1 MSQSSESNKNG
12 SGSTEASEASAAS
25 EAEIWSTSIDDI
37 DEDIL
42 EKYPDVK
49 KQKESI
55 REDIYYGKQLIV
67 DKKYKS
73 VDVSINKFDC
83 LIHAFLIDVSL
94 NFRKLTQPE
103 KNEYADKWRRE
114 FFVTAF
120 DEETEEE
127 ARDEVLEVE
136 YLGEPHIR
144 KLIDIFHINIIMFER
159 SGAGIKATINL
170 GGLDN
175 MLADE
180 PVYIMYNPGDG
191 HFRAVREMP
200 ANRFLFDTDDAEQ
213 IMAKHGLDMVPGAA
227 PTCDYKNGDEV
238 IHEGEVKIVHQAI
251 YPDRFSER
259 EVRCI
264 GVQLVPGG
272 PIIPLDQ
279 IQRATP
285 EAKAALAAA
294 AAAEAAKPS
303 APPAA
308 VVTSPAAAL
317 PPAKKV
323 TILSKP
329 KVALPAPSAT
339 AAKKEPPAAVVV
351 SPPPEKKAAA
361 PSPSAALSAPLSAAA
376 AASGSLPPPPPPP
389 PPRPS
394 LPEYALGATKEAI
407 LKQWEDEKTFGN
419 RDVIIQKMKED
430 RIFPE
435 AEQTSLENK
444 VGLYPD
450 VQDPNFVTKVLQKR
464 EFAESKQPSIKQQV
478 DEGVNPCDPEQEFE
492 ITPVQRFVS
501 RFLSP
506 YTPYQSALLYHGV
519 GVGKTCAA
527 ITIAEGYLEKYPR
540 DQVYIVAPPNI
551 QPGFERTIF
560 DFDGLQ
566 MGKGVGESEDDSEI
580 NIAKG
585 CTGNTYL
592 KLSGTLFEQDKKT
605 IESRVRALIRRR
617 YKLMG
622 YTQFANEI
630 EGVENRIPRKAGS
643 TDLVNQEIKKAYNG
657 KVIIIDEA
665 HNLRDIPDE
674 GEEDNLDVA
683 GGLGELS
690 DAAAGKKLTPFLRRV
705 LTVAEG
711 VTLVLLTGTPMYNS
725 YSEIIFLMNL
735 LLLNEKRASELL
747 TKEKI
752 FESNGQFKP
761 GGRAR
766 LGEIAGRYVSFMRGE
781 NPLTFPVRL
790 KPEANRAL
798 PLLTSWP
805 KKAPNGKLIEPEG
818 TEPSVSE
825 IQRANRFELPIVQT
839 YFQGENAEAYKEY
852 TIRIASLG
860 LGIQNANSLV
870 QAGNWIFPGEEDEPI
885 DSRIRNDGFDNQFE
899 AKMEAKQ
906 IVFRSRNG
914 KPEWLA
920 ENRLAEVSPKT
931 QVLVKRLRT
940 CQGCAF
946 VYSRF
951 VKSGALAIALALEA
965 NGYTPWGRD
974 KGFLGDGII
983 APGGLQCARCPKK
996 RDEHAGATHKFLP
1009 AKYVLLT
1016 GSEEYSPNNPG
1027 AVATQRRVDNMY
1039 GEQIKVVVGSQV
1051 VSEGI
1056 DLRFIREIYVFDSWF
1071 HLNKLEQVVGR
1082 GIRTCSHA
1090 LIPDPRLRN
1099 CTVYLLTNAFEPD
1112 ADGSTMETM
1121 DLYTYRRAIRKAVEV
1136 GRVTR
1141 VLKEYAIDCNLNHD
1155 AILVTG
1161 LSKVP
1166 MIDGQ
1171 GNPREADRNDT
1182 PFTALCDWE
1191 ECDSYKCIPEVPVNP
1206 EKASEKTYTEYAAK
1220 WQEQKLLDRVRT
1232 LFQGKAGDAEQSF
1245 VTIADFLEYFG
1256 DISRKSLSMLLQII
1270 LKTKSFYIT
1279 LFGKKGRIIY
1289 KNGYFLFQPTELQ
1302 DESIPL
1308 ALRIAAYPVKRDS
1321 YEPEVLEAAPVAPK
1335 PVVKAVAKKE
1345 EEAPA
1350 EEPGVVTTDFW
1361 NSIEEWAATIRR
1373 KDAVEWTDVTT
1384 KREKPEVNVP
1394 PGVAT
1399 NLNLFHSRDE
1409 KLFRRSSERLG
1420 MITWFYM
1427 SVKENDGYRNILADI
1442 LEEIVWDEILSPT
1455 DQMVLMNAWKTSPEK
1470 MERYNHIYKDHWL
1483 SSGGTSAFRF
1493 VDLRTGTLRYIC
1505 GENECTEIQKSV
1517 LEESDSNTLKSVTV
1531 NVSNTG
1537 FLYGFLVP
1545 KKGELIFKNVNPPGV
1560 GSKVEKGQECSISS
1574 QVSDHLRK
1582 LKELG
1587 TAIASERS
1595 GTDLGL
1601 NEATFT
1607 GTRKFENA
1615 VRACFLM
1622 DIVLRYMDKE
1632 AISRKRWMYKSIPSK
1647 IAGHKGTFEKGMGS

>member
-12 SGSTEASEASAAS
+12 NGSAEASEASSAS

-42 EKYPDVK
+42 EKYPGVNK
-49 KQKESI
+49 RKESI
-55 REDIYYGKQLIV
+55 REDVYYGKQLIV

-73 VDVSINKFDC
+73 VDISINKNDC
-83 LIHAFLIDVSL
+83 LVAAFLTDVSL
-94 NFRKLTQPE
+94 NFRKLTQKE
-103 KNEYADKWRRE
+103 KDAYADTWRRQ

-120 DEETEEE
+120 DEETEED
-127 ARDEVLEVE
+127 ARNEVLGGGF
-136 YLGEPHIR
+136 LGEPHIR
-144 KLIDIFHINIIMFER
+144 KLIDIFHVNIMMFER
-159 SGAGIKATINL
+159 SGAGIRATINL

-175 MLADE
+175 MLEGE
-180 PVYIMYNPGDG
+180 PVYLMYNPGDG
-191 HFRAVREMP
+191 HFRGVREMP
-200 ANRFLFDTDDAEQ
+200 ANRYLFDTDDAET
-213 IMAKHGLDMVPGAA
+213 IMAVHGLDVAPAAA
-227 PTCDYKNGDEV
+227 PECEYKEGDEV
-238 IHEGEVKIVHQAI
+238 IHEGQIKVVIHPI
-251 YPDRFSER
+251 YPEKFSGQV
-259 EVRCI
+259 VRCV
-264 GVQLVPGG
+264 GVQLVAGG
-272 PIIPLDQ
+272 PVIPLNK

-294 AAAEAAKPS
+294 AAAAAEAAKPS
-303 APPAA
+303 
-308 VVTSPAAAL
+308 VSSTAAAL
-317 PPAKKV
+317 PPLPPPPPPAAAKKV
-323 TILSKP
+323 TIVSKP
-329 KVALPAPSAT
+329 KAVPSPAPSVT
-339 AAKKEPPAAVVV
+339 VVPKKEEPVVVV
-351 SPPPEKKAAA
+351 SKPPPLT
-361 PSPSAALSAPLSAAA
+361 SPSAALSAPLSAA
-376 AASGSLPPPPPPP
+376 SSLPLPPPP

-394 LPEYALGATKEAI
+394 LPEYALGASKEAI

-419 RDVIIQKMKED
+419 RNVIIQKMKED

-435 AEQTSLENK
+435 AEQTTLENK

-450 VQDPNFVTKVLQKR
+450 VQDPNFVTKVLGKR
-464 EFAESKQPSIKQQV
+464 EFAESKQPSIRQQV
-478 DEGVNPCDPEQEFE
+478 AEGVNPCDPEQEFE

-566 MGKGVGESEDDSEI
+566 IGKGIGDSEANSEI
-580 NIAKG
+580 NVAKG

-605 IESRVRALIRRR
+605 IESRVKALIRRR

-643 TDLVNQEIKKAYNG
+643 ADLVNQEIKKAYNG

-674 GEEDNLDVA
+674 GEEDNVDVA

-690 DAAAGKKLTPFLRRV
+690 DAAAGKKLTPFLRRI

-711 VTLVLLTGTPMYNS
+711 ITLVLLTGTPMYNS

-766 LGEIAGRYVSFMRGE
+766 LGEITGRYVSFMRGE

-790 KPEANRAL
+790 KPEASRSL

-805 KKAPNGKLIEPEG
+805 NKAPNGKPIEPEG

-825 IQRANRFELPIVQT
+825 IQRANRFELPIVQA
-839 YFQGENAEAYKEY
+839 YFQGDNAEAYKEY
-852 TIRIASLG
+852 TLRIASLG

-899 AKMEAKQ
+899 ARMEARQ
-906 IVFRSRNG
+906 LVFRSRNG

-920 ENRLAEVSPKT
+920 ESRLGEVSPKT
-931 QVLVKRLRT
+931 QILVKRLRT

-1027 AVATQRRVDNMY
+1027 AVAAERRVDNMY

-1161 LSKVP
+1161 LAKVP
-1166 MIDGQ
+1166 MLDAQ

-1191 ECDSYKCIPEVPVNP
+1191 ECDSYRCIPEVPVNP

-1220 WQEQKLLDRVRT
+1220 WQEQKLLDRVRI
-1232 LFQGKAGDAEQSF
+1232 LFQGKAGEAEQSF

-1289 KNGYFLFQPTELQ
+1289 KNGYFLFQPIELQ

-1308 ALRIAAYPVKRDS
+1308 ALRIAPYPVKRDS
-1321 YEPEVLEAAPVAPK
+1321 YEPEALEAVPVAPK
-1335 PVVKAVAKKE
+1335 PVVKVAVKKE
-1345 EEAPA
+1345 DEAPV
-1350 EEPGVVTTDFW
+1350 EEPGEVTNDFW
-1361 NSIEEWAATIRR
+1361 NAIEEWSATIRR
-1373 KDAVEWTDVTT
+1373 KEGLEWTDVTA
-1384 KREKPEVNVP
+1384 KREKSEVNIP
-1394 PGVAT
+1394 PAVAT
-1399 NLNLFHSRDE
+1399 ALNLFHSRDE

-1427 SVKENDGYRNILADI
+1427 SVKENDAYRNLLADI
-1442 LEEIVWDEILSPT
+1442 LEEIVWDEFLSPT
-1455 DQMVLMNAWKTSPEK
+1455 DQMVLMNAWKTNSEK
-1470 MERYNHIYKDHWL
+1470 MSQYNHIYKDHWL

-1493 VDLRTGTLRYIC
+1493 VDLRTGSLRYIC
-1505 GENECTEIQKSV
+1505 GEGECTEIQQSV
-1517 LEESDSNTLKSVTV
+1517 LDESESNKLKTVVV

-1560 GSKVEKGQECSISS
+1560 GAKVEKGQECSISS
-1574 QVSDHLRK
+1574 QVSDHMRK

-1587 TAIASERS
+1587 TAIESERK

-1601 NEATFT
+1601 NEETLA

-1622 DIVLRYMDKE
+1622 DIVLRFMDKE

-1647 IAGHKGTFEKGMGS
+1647 IAGHKGTFEKGMAT

>member
-1 MSQSSESNKNG
+1 MSQSSESNNGTEAG
-12 SGSTEASEASAAS
+12 SGTTTSET
-25 EAEIWSTSIDDI
+25 AEIWSMSIDDI

-42 EKYPDVK
+42 EKYPGVNK
-49 KQKESI
+49 RTTQSI
-55 REDIYYGKQLIV
+55 REDIYYGKQMIV
-67 DKKYKS
+67 DNKYKS
-73 VDVSINKFDC
+73 VDTSINKNDC

-94 NFRKLTQPE
+94 NFRKLTQKE
-103 KNEYADKWRRE
+103 KDAYADNWRRQV
-114 FFVTAF
+114 FITAF
-120 DEETEEE
+120 DPVTEAA
-127 ARDEVLEVE
+127 ARAEVE
-136 YLGEPHIR
+136 SRSFLGEAHIQ
-144 KLIDIFHINIIMFER
+144 KLIDIFHINIVVFQR
-159 SGAGIKATINL
+159 VAGAMRASVNL
-170 GGLDN
+170 E
-175 MLADE
+175 ADDE
-180 PVYIMYNPGDG
+180 NILEGQPVIIIYNPGDG
-191 HFRAVREMP
+191 HFRGVRKMP
-200 ANRFLFDTDDAEQ
+200 DNKYFFETEEAYE
-213 IMAKHGLDMVPGAA
+213 IMSLYGISAAPLAA
-227 PTCDYKNGDEV
+227 PTCEYVAKEEV
-238 IHEGEVKIVHQAI
+238 IHDGQIKTILQLI
-251 YPDRFSER
+251 YPERFSGD
-259 EVRCI
+259 VPRCI
-264 GVQLVPGG
+264 GVQFTPGG
-272 PIIPLDQ
+272 PVVPLDQ
-279 IQRATP
+279 IQKATP
-285 EAKAALAAA
+285 EARAALAAA
-294 AAAEAAKPS
+294 AAAREAEAAASAAKKP
-303 APPAA
+303 AVVAEAPPPPAA
-308 VVTSPAAAL
+308 VVKKAEQTAVAAL
-317 PPAKKV
+317 PAPPAKKV
-323 TILSKP
+323 TIVSKP
-329 KVALPAPSAT
+329 KIVSAAPPPPKPSA
-339 AAKKEPPAAVVV
+339 
-351 SPPPEKKAAA
+351 
-361 PSPSAALSAPLSAAA
+361 SASAAA
-376 AASGSLPPPPPPP
+376 VLSPKPEEVPPPPPEPK
-389 PPRPS
+389 RPA
-394 LPEYALGATKEAI
+394 LPDYALGATKETI
-407 LKQWEDEKTFGN
+407 LKQWEDEKEFPN
-419 RDVIIQKMKED
+419 RDVIIQKMKAD

-435 AEQTSLENK
+435 TEQTALEAK

-450 VQDPNFVTKVLQKR
+450 VQDPNFVSKILGKR
-464 EFAESKQPSIKQQV
+464 EFAESKQLSIKQQV
-478 DEGVNPCDPEQEFE
+478 DAGVNPCDPEQEFE

-560 DFDGLQ
+560 DFDALKV
-566 MGKGVGESEDDSEI
+566 GKGIGDSEAESEM

-592 KLSGTLFEQDKKT
+592 KLTGTLFEQDRKA

-630 EGVENRIPRKAGS
+630 ESVENRIPRKAGS
-643 TDLVNQEIKKAYNG
+643 ADLVNQEIRKAYNG

-761 GGRAR
+761 EGRAR

-790 KPEANRAL
+790 KPEASRSL
-798 PLLTSWP
+798 PLLTRWP
-805 KKAPNGKLIEPEG
+805 TKAPNGKLIEPEG

-839 YFQGENAEAYKEY
+839 YFEGPNAEEYKDY
-852 TIRIASLG
+852 TLRVAGLG

-885 DSRIRNDGFDNQFE
+885 ESRIRNDGFDNQFE
-899 AKMEAKQ
+899 AKVESRQ
-906 IVFRSRNG
+906 IIFRSRFG

-920 ENRLAEVSPKT
+920 EDRLREVSPKT
-931 QVLVKRLRT
+931 HVLIKRLRT

-965 NGYTPWGRD
+965 NGYTPWGRE
-974 KGFLGDGII
+974 KGFLGDGIV

-996 RDEHAGATHKFLP
+996 RDEHTGATHKFLA

-1027 AVATQRRVDNMY
+1027 AVAAQRRVDNMY

-1090 LIPDPRLRN
+1090 MIPDPRLRN
-1099 CTVYLLTNAFEPD
+1099 CTVYLLANAFEPET
-1112 ADGSTMETM
+1112 DGSTMETM

-1161 LSKVP
+1161 LSKVN
-1166 MIDGQ
+1166 MLDAQ

-1191 ECDSYKCIPEVPVNP
+1191 ECDSYRCIPEVPVNP
-1206 EKASEKTYTEYAAK
+1206 QKANESTYTEYAAK
-1220 WQEQKLLDRVRT
+1220 WQEQQLLDRVRT
-1232 LFQGKAGDAEQSF
+1232 LFQGKAGEAEQAF
-1245 VTIADFLEYFG
+1245 VTIADFLEYFA
-1256 DISRKSLSMLLQII
+1256 DISRKALSMLLQII

-1279 LFGKKGRIIY
+1279 MFGKKGRIIY
-1289 KNGYFLFQPTELQ
+1289 KNGYFLFQPIELQ

-1308 ALRIAAYPVKRDS
+1308 ALRIAPYPVKRDS
-1321 YEPEVLEAAPVAPK
+1321 YEPEEYEAVPVAPK
-1335 PVVKAVAKKE
+1335 PLVKAVSKKAL

-1350 EEPGVVTTDFW
+1350 EEPMDITNDFW
-1361 NSIEEWAATIRR
+1361 KSIEEWAATLRR
-1373 KDAVEWTDVTT
+1373 NEGLEWTDVTT
-1384 KREKPEVNVP
+1384 KREKPEVNIP
-1394 PGVAT
+1394 PAVAT
-1399 NLNLFHSRDE
+1399 ALNLFHGRDE
-1409 KLFRRSSERLG
+1409 KLFRRSAERLG

-1427 SVKENDGYRNILADI
+1427 SLRGDERNRGLLADI
-1442 LEEIVWDEILSPT
+1442 LEEIVWDEFLSST
-1455 DQMVLMNAWKTSPEK
+1455 DQMGLMAQWKQSSEK
-1470 MERYNHIYKDHWL
+1470 KTQYSHVYKDHWL
-1483 SSGGTSAFRF
+1483 TSGSTSAFRF
-1493 VDLRTGTLRYIC
+1493 VDLRTGALRYIC
-1505 GENECTEIQKSV
+1505 DGRECTEIQKSV
-1517 LEESDSNTLKSVTV
+1517 LEESESNKLKSVVINTT
-1531 NVSNTG
+1531 NTG

-1560 GSKVEKGQECSISS
+1560 GNKVEKGQECSISS

-1587 TAIASERS
+1587 TTIQTEKK
-1595 GTDLGL
+1595 GTDFGL
-1601 NEATFT
+1601 DDATLT
-1607 GTRKFENA
+1607 GPRKFENA

-1622 DIVLRYMDKE
+1622 DIVLRFMDKE
-1632 AISRKRWMYKSIPSK
+1632 NISRKRWMYKSIPSK
-1647 IAGHKGTFEKGMGS
+1647 IAGHKGTFEKGLGGNT